1 MIPDLVRSYGPKVL
15 GLKNDNRDAEITE
28 KDDSRLR
35 CCLFCLFRLFIPK
48 PKNTPAPPRLLLHI
62 LLKIFVPKICDIFN
76 KKFVPLQN

>member
-1 MIPDLVRSYGPKVL
+1 MIPDLVRSYGPK
-15 GLKNDNRDAEITE
+15 KDNRDAEITE

-35 CCLFCLFRLFIPK
+35 CCLFRLFIPK